1 MLKEIRCD
9 KFLENGKVRKPIK
22 LHSGLN
28 SVIGASDGA
37 NSIGKSTFLM
47 IIDFIF
53 AGNDYVTEANDV
65 IDNVGNHTI
74 EYQFEFDNIPHYFS
88 RSTCNNAT
96 FNICDENYNVIKE
109 LNKDDYCS
117 FLAHH
122 YGLDLPFL
130 SLRQAIS
137 PFIRVWGRDTLDQ
150 DKPLKAA
157 KNSPDKQGME
167 TLLQIFNK
175 YSEVEEQ
182 KVALKEAES
191 HKTTFVNG
199 TKYQYIAAVKNNT
212 AFKTNEKRI
221 TELENDLLQ
230 LSEESNKGLS
240 DLDSMQAQQLADLR
254 RQLSNARRQRTKLIA
269 QKKNFE
275 AERNPS
281 KPQIQKDFESLQ
293 NFFPE
298 INIKKLSEIEQ
309 FHKQLASILKIEFT
323 ESSKNIQSMI
333 DLASTHINDL
343 EDKISKIS
351 DIPNVSQAILDKY
364 ADIQKEITLLGDSN
378 NNYTTKVQLQNAWSD
393 LKQSY
398 DALIKEIFSSIQ
410 QEIDVEIRSINDE
423 IYNGTKTAPVLSIN
437 SAKSYDFFTPQ
448 DRGTG
453 SEYKGLIVF
462 DLAMINQTPLPILVH
477 DSVLLKQIQDNALE
491 KILSIYTNQQKQIFI
506 ALDKESSYTPRSQ
519 ELLSSSAVLR
529 LYPDGGE
536 LFGQAWNE
544 EKQEEN

>member
-1 MLKEIRCD
+1 LLKEIRCD